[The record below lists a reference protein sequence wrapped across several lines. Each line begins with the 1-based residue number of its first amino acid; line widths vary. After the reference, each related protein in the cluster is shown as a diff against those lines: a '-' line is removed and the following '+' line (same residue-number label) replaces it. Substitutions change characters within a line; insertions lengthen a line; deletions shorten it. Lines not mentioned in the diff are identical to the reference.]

1 MVYSIQQGW
10 YVQQRMIAHMK
21 REGPITTGNIIKF
34 LSLLLVFNIA
44 LGTIIYLEATD
55 DEKIVPVRGIS
66 MTHNEP
72 KLGIIDPADGVI
84 ITPYSSNDSIVSAV
98 QGPREGVKSCGYWG
112 DVIGFK
118 ADGGESKSICHR
130 VLFYLVFNLSR
141 AKENDLN
148 SILIDVPEMEAYGR
162 RCIFVR
168 SWGYS
173 DYLFAS
179 SLLRPFLEDFKLTNN
194 SLEELRKGSGYIT
207 MGDHNDGVDQEN
219 IRPVKYEWV
228 LGKVEVVDNPFGA
241 HNAVSVF
248 ILSIFVIMFLG
259 TNLWAYREMFEKG
272 RPVDKKIYV
281 VFFIFFISVYFSG
294 YFNQIYTSQNM
305 GVDHIRST
313 ILQTMAGGAIILI
326 WLWMKPHGGPL
337 IELSR
342 KKDTTLAGFLSSS
355 RQSILFQ
362 SAAGAVIAYAFMKWN
377 LYILSQT
384 MIFLLFMAIFY
395 RLSVPLYFKDITPV
409 KEFPAKETSCGSSE
423 GKNEKKSSF
432 SGIFGR
438 KKERRSAVRSES
450 ALLDWMVLSMLM
462 LLVGLMYFI
471 EGLGYLYLLIFGTVF
486 ANLMIINYS
495 IKTHYM
501 PSSTEVPADQH
512 NDPGL
517 PGS

>member
-1 MVYSIQQGW
+1 MN
-10 YVQQRMIAHMK
+10 
-21 REGPITTGNIIKF
+21 RERATNTGSIIKF
-34 LSLLLVFNIA
+34 LVLLLVFNIA

-84 ITPYSSNDSIVSAV
+84 ITPYDSNDSIVSAV
-98 QGPREGVKSCGYWG
+98 RGPREGVRSCGHWG

-118 ADGGESKSICHR
+118 ANGGESKSICHR

-173 DYLFAS
+173 DYIFAS
-179 SLLRPFLEDFKLTNN
+179 SLLRPFLEDFKLTKN
-194 SLEELRKGSGYIT
+194 SLNELRNGSGYIT
-207 MGDHNDGVDQEN
+207 MGDHNGGVDQER

-248 ILSIFVIMFLG
+248 ILSIFVVMFLG
-259 TNLWAYREMFEKG
+259 TNLWAYREIFEKG
-272 RPVDKKIYV
+272 RAVDKKLYV

-294 YFNQIYTSQNM
+294 YFNQVYTSQYM
-305 GVDHIRST
+305 GIEHIRST
-313 ILQTMAGGAIILI
+313 VLETLAGGAIILV
-326 WLWMKPHGGPL
+326 WLWMKPRGKPMINL
-337 IELSR
+337 LR
-342 KKDTTLAGFLSSS
+342 KKENTLAGFLSSS
-355 RQSILFQ
+355 RQTILFQ
-362 SAAGAVIAYAFMKWN
+362 SAAGAIIAYAFMKWD
-377 LYILSQT
+377 LYVLSQT

-395 RLSVPLYFKDITPV
+395 RLSIPLYFRDMPLQ
-409 KEFPAKETSCGSSE
+409 
-423 GKNEKKSSF
+423 KKSSSGIKDRVRTDVRKKGF
-432 SGIFGR
+432 LGIFGR
-438 KKERRSAVRSES
+438 KKGKKAAVKSES

-462 LLVGLMYFI
+462 LLVALMYFI

-495 IKTHYM
+495 INTVH
-501 PSSTEVPADQH
+501 SSSNPEVQADRCK
-512 NDPGL
+512 DPEP